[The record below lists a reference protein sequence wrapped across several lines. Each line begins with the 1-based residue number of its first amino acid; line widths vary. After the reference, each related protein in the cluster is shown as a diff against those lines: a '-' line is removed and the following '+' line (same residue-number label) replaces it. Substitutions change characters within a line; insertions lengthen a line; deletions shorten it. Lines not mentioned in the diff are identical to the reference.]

1 MALRSGAAAIACVAR
16 EKATPFLCSKSP
28 RFHHFPSH
36 SLQRFTSHPNHQTG
50 FKNQIRAIQE
60 ATANPLNPKKEY
72 EQKKEQSSPEEN
84 WKIKMLYDG
93 DCPLCMREVNMLQE
107 RNKQYG
113 TIKFVDIS
121 SDEYSPEENQGL
133 DYKTVMGR
141 IHAILS
147 DGTVVTDVEAFR
159 RLYEQVGLGWVYA
172 VTKYEPIATI
182 ADAVY
187 GFWAKYRLQVT
198 GRPPLEEV
206 LEARRKKKVEVC
218 GDNKACKM

>member
-1 MALRSGAAAIACVAR
+1 MALRSGAAAAIACIAR
-16 EKATPFLCSKSP
+16 ERATPFLFSKSP
-28 RFHHFPSH
+28 RLHHFPSH
-36 SLQRFTSHPNHQTG
+36 SLQRFTSHLNHQQ
-50 FKNQIRAIQE
+50 NQIRAIQE

-72 EQKKEQSSPEEN
+72 DQKKEQPSPEN

-93 DCPLCMREVNMLQE
+93 DCPLCMRE
-107 RNKQYG
+107 
-113 TIKFVDIS
+113 
-121 SDEYSPEENQGL
+121 
-133 DYKTVMGR
+133 VMGR

-172 VTKYEPIATI
+172 ITKYEPIATI

-198 GRPPLEEV
+198 G
-206 LEARRKKKVEVC
+206 K
-218 GDNKACKM
+218 